1 MVFGFGIVLIF
12 VWSPWLIFVKQ
23 RAIFWNKLN
32 MLLLFIY
39 GLLYPYISPPLV
51 VLVGAL
57 P

>member
-12 VWSPWLIFVKQ
+12 VWSPWPIFVRQ
-23 RAIFWNKLN
+23 RAIFWNKLKYVAVGY
-32 MLLLFIY
+32 LWSIV
-39 GLLYPYISPPLV
+39 SPPLV

>member
-39 GLLYPYISPPLV
+39 GLLYPYIPPLV